1 MLQSEAGDRRFA
13 GFRAENAEHADCFLD
28 ANGLDLELLREAA
41 TIVTGTLGLAYPAVS
56 TRCGSARGGARRTDG
71 KTKTRA
77 AVMKAVQYGKEHGA
91 TIVVDV
97 NVSTRPVHAVY
108 RTIWN

>member
-13 GFRAENAEHADCFLD
+13 GFRAENVEHADCFLD

-56 TRCGSARGGARRTDG
+56 TRCGSAGGGRGGLTGKQRRG
-71 KTKTRA
+71 R
-77 AVMKAVQYGKEHGA
+77 
-91 TIVVDV
+91 
-97 NVSTRPVHAVY
+97 R
-108 RTIWN
+108 

>member
-1 MLQSEAGDRRFA
+1 MAPNDECRVISAIATASPPSLISW
-13 GFRAENAEHADCFLD
+13 
-28 ANGLDLELLREAA
+28 AA
-41 TIVTGTLGLAYPAVS
+41 VIMP
-56 TRCGSARGGARRTDG
+56 
-71 KTKTRA
+71 